1 MLLNY
6 LTITL
11 RHFRKNYRYAT
22 LNVLGLAI
30 GFAACILIAVY
41 VHYETSY
48 ENFHSKADRIYRA
61 TYRFQSEGDFGVHW
75 ARVPVDYVNELPN
88 DLPEVEAL
96 VRFQNHEQKYLRIGN
111 EKFRPK
117 HAYMTDPEVFRVFD
131 FPLLSGN
138 PKTALVLPRSV
149 VLTLTAARRYFGR
162 EDVLGRE
169 VLVAGGLDE
178 KDLTY
183 TVTGV
188 MADVPSNTH
197 LPVEMLLSYRDT
209 DERSGWAYVYTL
221 LREGPDL
228 ASLAAKLPD
237 FVDKYNKTA
246 GPQDVSFVLQA
257 LPDIHLD
264 SDLAREIVPNG
275 SRFYV
280 RVFSVVGGFI
290 LLIAL
295 LNYVNLSSALALGRS
310 REVGV
315 RTVLGA
321 SPRQVMT
328 HAWVEAIGYNLV
340 AMVLGSLL
348 AYGLFP
354 YFQALTG
361 VELLIP
367 PIAFAG
373 VLLLVSVGSGL
384 LAGVYPAWMLVSVRT
399 LEAIKNSST
408 FALARRTGGF
418 NGKRVMVTLQFATS
432 MLLIASAL
440 VAYDQ
445 FCYLHQKNLG
455 LTTEQILALPNLPNA
470 VTERYDTFRER
481 VAQLPGVQQVAACM
495 EVPSREIRD
504 SGPVLVEGVSD
515 DPQTAPM
522 MDMQVIDSGFV
533 NLMKLQLLAGEGL
546 AYPPFAT
553 GASGKAYNV
562 TNRPRSYLIN
572 ETAMRQLGWSTPQEA
587 IGQRISWTIDGFQL
601 ATGPITGVVKD
612 FHQET
617 LRNAV
622 DPTVMTYEPIWLRTF
637 LLNLE
642 TQNISATVAEVQQVW
657 DELFPAYPMEYH
669 FLDDLYERL
678 YTRERVQLQLLSVFS
693 GLAILVALLGLFSL
707 TAYTLRTRVREM
719 AIRRVL
725 GANLIVLIRLVG
737 REYLGVLLAGGLLAL
752 PLSYWA
758 VTRWLQGFA
767 YRVEVSMGWYVLTLG
782 VVSAL
787 LLLIVGWQTRL
798 STADNPAEVLRGE

>member
-1 MLLNY
+1 MLRNY

-11 RHFRKNYRYAT
+11 RHFRKNYHYAT
-22 LNVLGLAI
+22 LNVLGLAL
-30 GFAACILIAVY
+30 GFAACILIATY

-48 ENFHSKADRIYRA
+48 ESFHTQADRIHRV
-61 TYRFQSEGDFGVHW
+61 TYRFESKGEFGIHW

-88 DLPEVEAL
+88 ELPEVEAL

-111 EKFRPK
+111 EKFRPE
-117 HAYMTDPEVFRVFD
+117 HAYVTDPEVFRVFD
-131 FPLLSGN
+131 FPLLQGD
-138 PKTALVLPRSV
+138 PATALLRPRSV
-149 VLTLTAARRYFGR
+149 VLTQAAAQRYFGTD
-162 EDVLGRE
+162 DVLGRE
-169 VLVAGGLDE
+169 VYVTGGLAE
-178 KDLTY
+178 EELTY

-188 MADVPSNTH
+188 MAEVPSNTH
-197 LPVEMLLSYRDT
+197 LPVELLLSYRDAE
-209 DERSGWAYVYTL
+209 ERSGWAYVYTL
-221 LREGPDL
+221 LREGTD
-228 ASLAAKLPD
+228 AAAVTAKLPA
-237 FVDKYNKTA
+237 FIDKYTETIDA
-246 GPQDVSFVLQA
+246 QGVSFVLQA

-264 SDLAREIVPNG
+264 SDLAREILPNG
-275 SRFYV
+275 SWFYV
-280 RVFSVVGGFI
+280 RVFSAVGAFI

-295 LNYVNLSSALALGRS
+295 INYVNLSSALALGRS

-328 HAWVEAIGYNLV
+328 HAWVESVGYSLV
-340 AMVLGSLL
+340 AMGVGSLL
-348 AYGLFP
+348 AYGAFP
-354 YFQALTG
+354 YFHALTG
-361 VELLIP
+361 VELLLS
-367 PIAFAG
+367 PIAFVGA
-373 VLLLVSVGSGL
+373 LLLVTVACGL
-384 LAGVYPAWMLVSVRT
+384 LAGWYPAWILVSVRT
-399 LEAIKNSST
+399 LEAIKSNAV
-408 FALARRTGGF
+408 FALARRTSGF
-418 NGKRVMVTLQFATS
+418 SVKRALVTVQFATS

-445 FCYLHQKNLG
+445 FRFLQQKNLG
-455 LTTEQILALPNLPNA
+455 LTTEQVLALPNLPNA
-470 VTERYDTFRER
+470 VAGRYDTFRER
-481 VAQLPGVQQVAACM
+481 VAGVLGVRQVAACM

-522 MDMQVIDSGFV
+522 MDMQVIDPSFV
-533 NLMKLQLLAGEGL
+533 SLMNLELLAGEGL
-546 AYPPFAT
+546 TY
-553 GASGKAYNV
+553 ASTAEDPSSESYDV

-572 ETAMRQLGWSTPQEA
+572 ETAMRQLGWAAPQEA

-601 ATGPITGVVKD
+601 ASGPITGVVKD

-622 DPTVMTYEPIWLRTF
+622 DPTVLTYEPIWLRTF

-642 TQNISATVAEVQQVW
+642 TQNMSATIAQVQRVW

-693 GLAILVALLGLFSL
+693 GLAIGVALLGLFSL

-725 GANLIVLIRLVG
+725 GANLGALVRLVG

-767 YRVEVSMGWYVLTLG
+767 YRVEVSVDWYVLTLV
-782 VVSAL
+782 VVSVL
-787 LLLIVGWQTRL
+787 LLLVVGWQTRL
-798 STADNPAEVLRGE
+798 STADNPAKVLRGE

>member
-1 MLLNY
+1 MLRNY

-11 RHFRKNYRYAT
+11 RHFRKHYRYAT
-22 LNVLGLAI
+22 LNVLGLAL

-48 ENFHSKADRIYRA
+48 ESFHTRAKRIQRV
-61 TYRFQSEGDFGVHW
+61 TYRFQSQGEFGVHW
-75 ARVPVDYVNELPN
+75 ARVPVDYVNELP
-88 DLPEVEAL
+88 DELPDVEAL

-111 EKFRPK
+111 EKFRPE
-117 HAYMTDPEVFRVFD
+117 HAYVTDPEVFRVFD
-131 FPLLSGN
+131 FPLLQGN
-138 PKTALVLPRSV
+138 AKTALERPRSV
-149 VLTLTAARRYFGR
+149 VFTPTAARRYFGSD
-162 EDVLGRE
+162 DVLGRE
-169 VLVAGGLDE
+169 VLVTGGLAE
-178 KDLTY
+178 EELTY

-188 MADVPSNTH
+188 MAEVPSNTH
-197 LPVEMLLSYRDT
+197 LPVEMLLSYRDAE
-209 DERSGWAYVYTL
+209 ERSGWAYVYTL
-221 LREGPDL
+221 LREGTD
-228 ASLAAKLPD
+228 AAAVTAKLPA
-237 FVDKYNKTA
+237 FIDKYTEPIDA
-246 GPQDVSFVLQA
+246 QGVSFVLQA

-264 SDLAREIVPNG
+264 SNLAREIVPNG

-280 RVFSVVGGFI
+280 RVFSAVGAFI

-295 LNYVNLSSALALGRS
+295 INYVNLSSALALGRS

-328 HAWVEAIGYNLV
+328 HAWVEAVGYSLV
-340 AMVLGSLL
+340 AMGLGSLL
-348 AYGLFP
+348 AYGAFP
-354 YFQALTG
+354 HFHALTG
-361 VELLIP
+361 VELLLSP
-367 PIAFAG
+367 LVFGGA
-373 VLLLVSVGSGL
+373 LLLVTVACGL
-384 LAGVYPAWMLVSVRT
+384 LAGGYPAWILVSVRT
-399 LEAIKNSST
+399 LEAIKSNT
-408 FALARRTGGF
+408 AFALARRTGGF
-418 NGKRVMVTLQFATS
+418 SVKRAMVMIQFATS

-440 VAYDQ
+440 VAHDQ
-445 FCYLHQKNLG
+445 FRYLHQKNLG

-470 VTERYDTFRER
+470 VTERYNAFRTR
-481 VAQLPGVQQVAACM
+481 VAGLVGVRQVAACM
-495 EVPSREIRD
+495 QVPSSEIRD
-504 SGPVLVEGVSD
+504 SGPVLVEGISD

-522 MDMQVIDSGFV
+522 MDMQVIDSSFV
-533 NLMKLQLLAGEGL
+533 SLMKLELLAGEGL
-546 AYPPFAT
+546 TY
-553 GASGKAYNV
+553 ASTAEDPSDEPYDV

-572 ETAMRQLGWSTPQEA
+572 ETAMRQLGWATPQEA
-587 IGQRISWTIDGFQL
+587 LGQRISWAIGDLQL
-601 ATGPITGVVKD
+601 ATGPITGVVKN

-622 DPTVMTYEPIWLRTF
+622 DPTVMTYEPIWLGTF
-637 LLNLE
+637 LLNVE
-642 TQNISATVAEVQQVW
+642 TQNISATIAQVQQVW
-657 DELFPAYPMEYH
+657 DELFPAYPMGYH

-725 GANLIVLIRLVG
+725 GANLGALVRLIG
-737 REYLGVLLAGGLLAL
+737 REYLGVLLVGGLLAL

-758 VTRWLQGFA
+758 VTRWLQDFA
-767 YRVEVSMGWYVLTLG
+767 YRVDISVGWYMLTLG
-782 VVSAL
+782 MVGAL

>member
-1 MLLNY
+1 MLRSY
-6 LTITL
+6 LTTTL
-11 RHFRKNYRYAT
+11 RHFRQHYRYAT
-22 LNVLGLAI
+22 LNILGLAI

-41 VHYETSY
+41 VHHEASY
-48 ENFHSKADRIYRA
+48 DSFHAQANRIYRA
-61 TYRFQSEGDFGVHW
+61 TYRFQSEGAFRVHW

-88 DLPEVEAL
+88 DLPEVETL

-111 EKFRPK
+111 EKFRSD
-117 HAYMTDPEVFRVFD
+117 HAYVTDPEVFEVFN
-131 FPLLSGN
+131 FPLLQGD
-138 PKTALVLPRSV
+138 PATALERPRSV
-149 VLTLTAARRYFGR
+149 VLTQGAAQRYFGSD
-162 EDVLGRE
+162 DVLGRE
-169 VLVAGGLDE
+169 VLVTGGLAE
-178 KDLTY
+178 EELTY

-197 LPVEMLLSYRDT
+197 LPVEMLLSYRDA
-209 DERSGWAYVYTL
+209 DERTGWTYVYAL
-221 LREGPDL
+221 LRAGTDI
-228 ASLAAKLPD
+228 ASVQAKMPD
-237 FVDKYNKTA
+237 FIDKYTQPEDA
-246 GPQDVSFVLQA
+246 QGVSFAFQA

-280 RVFSVVGGFI
+280 RVFAAVGGFI

-321 SPRQVMT
+321 RPRQLMT
-328 HAWVEAIGYNLV
+328 HAWVEAVGYSLV
-340 AMVLGSLL
+340 AMVLGSGL

-354 YFQALTG
+354 YLHALTG
-361 VELLIP
+361 VEFLLSP
-367 PIAFAG
+367 LAFG
-373 VLLLVSVGSGL
+373 GTLLLASVACGL
-384 LAGVYPAWMLVSVRT
+384 LAGWYPAWMLASVRT
-399 LEAIKNSST
+399 LEVIKSNAT
-408 FALARRTGGF
+408 FALARRTGRF
-418 NGKRVMVTLQFATS
+418 SVKRAMVTMQFATS

-445 FCYLHQKNLG
+445 FRFLHQKNLG
-455 LTTEQILALPNLPNA
+455 LTTEQILALPNLPSA
-470 VTERYDTFRER
+470 VSERYGTFRER
-481 VAQLPGVQQVAACM
+481 VAALAGVQQVAACM

-504 SGPVLVEGVSD
+504 SGPVLVEGVND
-515 DPQTAPM
+515 DLQSAPM
-522 MDMQVIDSGFV
+522 MDMQVIDSSFV
-533 NLMKLQLLAGEGL
+533 SLMKLELLAGEGL
-546 AYPPFAT
+546 SYSLSDKDP
-553 GASGKAYNV
+553 SSESYDV

-622 DPTVMTYEPIWLRTF
+622 DPTVLTYEPIWLRTF
-637 LLNLE
+637 LLNIE
-642 TQNISATVAEVQQVW
+642 TQHISTTIAQVQQVW
-657 DELFPAYPMEYH
+657 NELFPAYPMEYH

-693 GLAILVALLGLFSL
+693 GLAIGVALLGLFSL

-725 GANLIVLIRLVG
+725 GANLGALIRLVG
-737 REYLGVLLAGGLLAL
+737 REYLAVLLVGGLLAL

-758 VTRWLQGFA
+758 VSHWLQDFA
-767 YRVEVSMGWYVLTLG
+767 YRVEVSVGWYVLTLIG
-782 VVSAL
+782 VSVL
-787 LLLIVGWQTRL
+787 LLLVVGWQTRL
-798 STADNPAEVLRGE
+798 STSDNPAEVLRGE

>member
-1 MLLNY
+1 MLRNY
-6 LTITL
+6 LATTL

-22 LNVLGLAI
+22 LNVLGLAL
-30 GFAACILIAVY
+30 GFAACLLIAVY

-48 ENFHSKADRIYRA
+48 ESFHTQADRIYRT
-61 TYRFQSEGDFGVHW
+61 TYRFQPEGEFGVHW

-88 DLPEVEAL
+88 DLPEVETL

-111 EKFRPK
+111 EKFRPE
-117 HAYMTDPEVFRVFD
+117 HAYVTDPEVFAVFD
-131 FPLLSGN
+131 FPLLQGDA
-138 PKTALVLPRSV
+138 KTALERPRSV
-149 VLTLTAARRYFGR
+149 VLTPTAARRYFGTD
-162 EDVLGRE
+162 DVLGRE
-169 VLVAGGLDE
+169 VLVTGGLATE
-178 KDLTY
+178 ELAY

-188 MADVPSNTH
+188 MAEVPSHTH
-197 LPVEMLLSYRDT
+197 LPVEMLLSYRNPE
-209 DERSGWAYVYTL
+209 ERSGWAYVYTL
-221 LREGPDL
+221 LREGTD
-228 ASLAAKLPD
+228 AAEVTAKLPA
-237 FVDKYNKTA
+237 FIDKYTNA
-246 GPQDVSFVLQA
+246 QNALGVSFALQA

-264 SDLAREIVPNG
+264 SNLAREIVPNG
-275 SRFYV
+275 NRFYV
-280 RVFSVVGGFI
+280 RVFSAVGGFI

-295 LNYVNLSSALALGRS
+295 LNYVNLSSALALGRT

-321 SPRQVMT
+321 SQWQLVT
-328 HAWVEAIGYNLV
+328 HAGVEAVVYNLV
-340 AMVLGSLL
+340 AMVIGCLL
-348 AYGLFP
+348 AYAAFP
-354 YFQALTG
+354 YFHALTG
-361 VELLIP
+361 VEFLVSP
-367 PIAFAG
+367 VAFAG
-373 VLLLVSVGSGL
+373 VLLLVTLGCGL
-384 LAGVYPAWMLVSVRT
+384 LAGGYPAWMLVSVRT
-399 LEAIKNSST
+399 LEAIKSNAA

-418 NGKRVMVTLQFATS
+418 SVKRVLVTMQFATS

-445 FCYLHQKNLG
+445 FRFLHQKNLG
-455 LTTEQILALPNLPNA
+455 MTTEQILALPNLPNA
-470 VTERYDTFRER
+470 VTERYEAFRTR
-481 VAQLPGVQQVAACM
+481 VAGLAGVQQVAACM

-504 SGPVLVEGVSD
+504 SGPVRVEGVSD
-515 DPQTAPM
+515 DPRTAPM
-522 MDMQVIDSGFV
+522 MDMQVIDSSFV
-533 NLMKLQLLAGEGL
+533 SLMNLELLAGEGL
-546 AYPPFAT
+546 SYSLSDKDPSAESYD
-553 GASGKAYNV
+553 V

-587 IGQRISWTIDGFQL
+587 IGQQISWTIDGFQL

-642 TQNISATVAEVQQVW
+642 TRNISATVAEVQRVW

-719 AIRRVL
+719 TIRRVL
-725 GANLIVLIRLVG
+725 GANVGALIRLVG
-737 REYLGVLLAGGLLAL
+737 REYMGVLLVGGLLAL

-758 VTRWLQGFA
+758 VSRWLQDFA
-767 YRVEVSMGWYVLTLG
+767 YRVEVSVGWYVLTLG
-782 VVSAL
+782 AVSVL
-787 LLLIVGWQTRL
+787 LLLVVGWQTRL
-798 STADNPAEVLRGE
+798 STSDNPAEVLQGE

>member
-1 MLLNY
+1 MLRNY

-22 LNVLGLAI
+22 LNVLGLAL
-30 GFAACILIAVY
+30 GFAACMLITVY

-48 ENFHSKADRIYRA
+48 ESFHTQANRIHRV
-61 TYRFQSEGDFGVHW
+61 TYRFESEGEFGVHW

-96 VRFQNHEQKYLRIGN
+96 VRFQNHEQKYLRVGN
-111 EKFRPK
+111 EKFRPE
-117 HAYMTDPEVFRVFD
+117 HAYVTDPEVFRVFN
-131 FPLLSGN
+131 FPLLQGN
-138 PKTALVLPRSV
+138 PATALARPRSV
-149 VLTLTAARRYFGR
+149 VLTPTAARRYFGSD
-162 EDVLGRE
+162 DVLGRE
-169 VLVAGGLDE
+169 VLVTGGLAE
-178 KDLTY
+178 EELTY

-188 MADVPSNTH
+188 MAEVPSNTH
-197 LPVEMLLSYRDT
+197 LPVEMLLSYRDAE
-209 DERSGWAYVYTL
+209 ERSGWAYVYAL
-221 LREGPDL
+221 LRRGSDITTVE
-228 ASLAAKLPD
+228 AKQPD
-237 FVDKYNKTA
+237 FIGKYTQPVDA
-246 GPQDVSFVLQA
+246 QGVSFVLQA
-257 LPDIHLD
+257 LPDIYLD

-275 SRFYV
+275 SRFYG
-280 RVFSVVGGFI
+280 RVFSAVGGFI

-295 LNYVNLSSALALGRS
+295 INYVNLSSALALGRS

-328 HAWVEAIGYNLV
+328 HAGVEAIGYSLA
-340 AMVLGSLL
+340 AMVLGSGL
-348 AYGLFP
+348 AYGAFP
-354 YFQALTG
+354 YFHALTG
-361 VELLIP
+361 VEMLLSP
-367 PIAFAG
+367 VAFAG
-373 VLLLVSVGSGL
+373 ALLLVTVACGL
-384 LAGVYPAWMLVSVRT
+384 LAGGYPAWILVSVRT
-399 LEAIKNSST
+399 LEAIKSNAA

-418 NGKRVMVTLQFATS
+418 SVKRAMVTVQFATS

-445 FCYLHQKNLG
+445 FRFLHHKNLG
-455 LTTEQILALPNLPNA
+455 LTTEQVLALPNLPNA
-470 VTERYDTFRER
+470 VTEHYDAFRER
-481 VAQLPGVQQVAACM
+481 VAGVPGVRQVAACM

-504 SGPVLVEGVSD
+504 SGPVLVKGISD

-522 MDMQVIDSGFV
+522 MDMQVIDSSFV
-533 NLMKLQLLAGEGL
+533 SLMKLELLAGEGL
-546 AYPPFAT
+546 SYALSDKAP
-553 GASGKAYNV
+553 SGESYDV

-572 ETAMRQLGWSTPQEA
+572 ETAMRQLGWSTPPEA
-587 IGQRISWTIDGFQL
+587 IGQHISWTIDGFQL
-601 ATGPITGVVKD
+601 AAGPITGVVKD

-622 DPTVMTYEPIWLRTF
+622 DPTVLTYEPIWLRTF
-637 LLNLE
+637 LLNVE
-642 TQNISATVAEVQQVW
+642 TQNISATIAQVQQVW
-657 DELFPAYPMEYH
+657 DELFPTYPMEYH

-725 GANLIVLIRLVG
+725 GANLGALIRLIG
-737 REYLGVLLAGGLLAL
+737 REYWGVLLVGGLLAL

-758 VTRWLQGFA
+758 VTRWLQDFA
-767 YRVEVSMGWYVLTLG
+767 YRVEVSVGWYVLTLG
-782 VVSAL
+782 LVSAL